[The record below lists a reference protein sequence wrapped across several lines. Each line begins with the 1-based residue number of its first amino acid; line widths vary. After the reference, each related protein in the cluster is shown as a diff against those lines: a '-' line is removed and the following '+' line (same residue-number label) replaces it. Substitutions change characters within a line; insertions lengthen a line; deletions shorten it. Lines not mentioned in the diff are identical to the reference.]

1 MSGTGRRRGVG
12 CSPVAIRY
20 GYPELVKQGVY
31 LCMVSKGE
39 GAGFEYT
46 SEGIFRDSMASTV
59 P

>member
-1 MSGTGRRRGVG
+1 MSGTGRRKVLDALQSRFVM
-12 CSPVAIRY
+12 